1 MIFDY
6 SIRDD
11 TQNWVGTCRASSDAQ
26 ARDRARVDYV
36 YTKWGLHPED
46 REFRHRKDEAD
57 ALPAKTTLSIGSLS
71 YYQELRQRF
80 VGDSQSLNRPELQ
93 DYKEFQHYFK
103 RTQ

>member
-36 YTKWGLHPED
+36 YTKWGLHPSD

-57 ALPAKTTLSIGSLS
+57 GLQTRVTLSIGSLT
-71 YYQELRQRF
+71 YYQDLRHR
-80 VGDSQSLNRPELQ
+80 VSIDDQSLNRPELQ

-103 RTQ
+103 RT